1 MQPHSRKGVFT
12 MTIEIHQPE
21 LEALIHERMQSG
33 AFASVEDVLLQ
44 ALRGSASPKP
54 LPNGVTGLTGA
65 VIVAAMQ
72 ACPYPDFDFEMER
85 FPMTI
90 RDPEF

>member
-1 MQPHSRKGVFT
+1 

-33 AFASVEDVLLQ
+33 VFKNIEDLLLQ
-44 ALRGSASPKP
+44 TLRASPKP
-54 LPNGVTGLTGA
+54 VPISTTPSGRTGA
-65 VIVAAMQ
+65 DLIAALQ
-72 ACPYPDFDFEMER
+72 TCPYPDFDFEPER
-85 FPMTI
+85 YPMPV